1 MTKKVVIAMDIYGTV
16 LTMETIAQELEKHFP
31 KANAEAILKTW
42 RQHQLAY
49 TWRLNSLGR
58 FLPFSEVTRNAL
70 SHTLAETP
78 GADPAEQH
86 INRLMA
92 AFENMGTFPDVGPT
106 LSRLAVTPGVVPVV
120 FTNGTKTMVSHS
132 LSKSKDLAPYSAVFQ
147 DIVTVEEVKQFKP
160 APAVYNHLAETV
172 GLGSQKEDIW
182 VISANPFDINGARNA
197 GLKAIWIDRSLTGW
211 TDRAEPSLEP
221 TAVLHS
227 LEDIIQTITHHYKD
241 ELNRHATG

>member
-1 MTKKVVIAMDIYGTV
+1 
-16 LTMETIAQELEKHFP
+16 
-31 KANAEAILKTW
+31 
-42 RQHQLAY
+42 
-49 TWRLNSLGR
+49 
-58 FLPFSEVTRNAL
+58 
-70 SHTLAETP
+70 
-78 GADPAEQH
+78 
-86 INRLMA
+86 MA

-132 LSKSKDLAPYSAVFQ
+132 LSKSKGLAPYSAVFQ
-147 DIVTVEEVKQFKP
+147 NIVTVEEVKQFKP
-160 APAVYNHLAETV
+160 ALAVYNHLAETV
-172 GLGSQKEDIW
+172 GLESQKEDIW
-182 VISANPFDINGARNA
+182 LISANPFDINGARNA

-241 ELNRHATG
+241 ELNRHATR